1 MVFEGRIALLQLASI
16 DGYCSLIRLCALRHV
31 PSSLE
36 ALLSDRSIIKTG
48 VAVNSD
54 ASRLL
59 RDYGVRC
66 NGVLDLRYMAQA
78 VGSVPAGLG
87 KMSNLYLN
95 KELDKDRSI
104 ACSNWEAGCLSE
116 RQIQYAADDALV
128 SVQLFQYFN
137 NLMLKR
143 DLSWYKRLFWS
154 YKKVWARVEWY
165 WRSYIDLPFPG
176 DPFPRE
182 INIRRIPQPFFL

>member
-1 MVFEGRIALLQLASI
+1 
-16 DGYCSLIRLCALRHV
+16 
-31 PSSLE
+31 
-36 ALLSDRSIIKTG
+36 
-48 VAVNSD
+48 
-54 ASRLL
+54 
-59 RDYGVRC
+59 
-66 NGVLDLRYMAQA
+66 MAQA
-78 VGSVPAGLG
+78 VGSVSAGLG

-143 DLSWYKRLFWS
+143 DLPWYKRLFWS

-165 WRSYIDLPFPG
+165 WRSYIDLLFPG
-176 DPFPRE
+176 DQ
-182 INIRRIPQPFFL
+182 ILRIPQPFFFMNR